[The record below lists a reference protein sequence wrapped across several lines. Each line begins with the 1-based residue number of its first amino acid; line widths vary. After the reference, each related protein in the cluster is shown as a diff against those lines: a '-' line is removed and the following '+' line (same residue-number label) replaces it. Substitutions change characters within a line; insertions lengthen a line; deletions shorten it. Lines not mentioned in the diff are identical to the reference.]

1 MTFVLMLL
9 LLSFSVSLMMKTIT
23 RDCWYQFGTA
33 TSLLGEYNTINLTLN
48 LLIYTLISVY
58 ILLELLLCDKNIV

>member
-1 MTFVLMLL
+1 
-9 LLSFSVSLMMKTIT
+9 MKTIT